1 MILYKL
7 KVSKNFFDSQRIQSI
22 NLIKKMLDF
31 YKYTCMAE
39 VEEMVVGDKVVIF
52 PISSCY
58 YTDEVKRYLDLRF
71 KPYFVRMT
79 DFRKIKKE
87 MYNRQSIEV
96 KETKEE

>member
-7 KVSKNFFDSQRIQSI
+7 KVSKRFFDSQRIQSI

-31 YKYTCMAE
+31 YKYTCMTELEDMIAE
-39 VEEMVVGDKVVIF
+39 DKVVIF

-58 YTDEVKRYLDLRF
+58 YTDEVKRYLDLGF
-71 KPYFVRMT
+71 KPLFVRVK